1 MGGTISFAYID
12 GNHTYDFA
20 KRDFENADKY
30 LEVGGVILFDDSSDD
45 SIWEVNKVIEEIKKE
60 GRYEI
65 IIKNPNYLIKKIR

>member
-1 MGGTISFAYID
+1 LGGTISFAYID